1 MLTFSDTEEK
11 AVEKAIAALADMIPL
26 DAIQPPHSPALTFP
40 GLEIRLHQR
49 RVLKDGT
56 DIYLTRLEYGA
67 LCYLAASP
75 GRVFTKAQIF
85 EAVWSMESESC
96 QSNVA
101 NVICNLRKKIE
112 PDSRRPTYIKTVLGI
127 VKYFPDCYRYDEDEL
142 NRILSVALQTRECQ
156 QIISKIKT
164 ESRETTPPQST
175 VANAENESEGG
186 TE

>member
-1 MLTFSDTEEK
+1 MLAEYIKLE
-11 AVEKAIAALADMIPL
+11 VV
-26 DAIQPPHSPALTFP
+26 QPISCPILHFP

-49 RVLKDGT
+49 RVLKNGIDVS
-56 DIYLTRLEYGA
+56 LTRLEYGA

-127 VKYFPDCYRYDEDEL
+127 GYKFTSGEEQQDNRRYWL
-142 NRILSVALQTRECQ
+142 NW
-156 QIISKIKT
+156 
-164 ESRETTPPQST
+164 SRPLTSGLLKSWTSSLT
-175 VANAENESEGG
+175 
-186 TE
+186 

>member
-1 MLTFSDTEEK
+1 MVFVGKIVMLTFSDTEEK

-26 DAIQPPHSPALTFP
+26 EAIQPPCSPAFIFP
-40 GLEIRLHQR
+40 GLEIRLHQH
-49 RVLKDGT
+49 RVLKDGV
-56 DIYLTRLEYGA
+56 DVSLTRLEYGA
-67 LCYLAASP
+67 LCCLAASP

-127 VKYFPDCYRYDEDEL
+127 GYKFTSGE
-142 NRILSVALQTRECQ
+142 
-156 QIISKIKT
+156 
-164 ESRETTPPQST
+164 
-175 VANAENESEGG
+175 
-186 TE
+186 

>member
-1 MLTFSDTEEK
+1 MGNPNLIPYETIVRATSGEPE
-11 AVEKAIAALADMIPL
+11 AVDEVLRHYSKRIRFAALADMIPL
-26 DAIQPPHSPALTFP
+26 EAIQPPHSPALTFP

-96 QSNVA
+96 QSNVT

-127 VKYFPDCYRYDEDEL
+127 GYKFTSGE
-142 NRILSVALQTRECQ
+142 
-156 QIISKIKT
+156 
-164 ESRETTPPQST
+164 
-175 VANAENESEGG
+175 
-186 TE
+186 